1 MFLLIY
7 KKVLT
12 MNRKQVENSANYTF
26 FRSVTLNQPIINDQ
40 ARTDLSG
47 YCINTVPPTLCHIN
61 TISLCHFLVVMS
73 HDRVHGFLVAAAGPQ
88 VQGQA
93 TAEGGSSRSSQ
104 RLRAVRASVA
114 PSDPHRETT
123 VRGSFHQQRCC
134 SRVCVCVCVS
144 KLCPLCR
151 G

>member
-47 YCINTVPPTLCHIN
+47 YCINTVPSN
-61 TISLCHFLVVMS
+61 FMS
-73 HDRVHGFLVAAAGPQ
+73 HQYHLLMSLPCCNVPWPCAWFP
-88 VQGQA
+88 
-93 TAEGGSSRSSQ
+93 GGSSRATGPGSGHSWRWQQQEQPKAPGCKSQCGTFRPSQ
-104 RLRAVRASVA
+104 R
-114 PSDPHRETT
+114 DNCE
-123 VRGSFHQQRCC
+123 
-134 SRVCVCVCVS
+134 RVFSPAEMLLTCVCVCVS